1 MSAMRPPPPLRSG
14 SAKIRLVLALVIALF
29 AGASYLFKGSVN
41 PFTGEKERVGW
52 TVEEEIAIGLQAMPQ
67 LAAQHGGRDPDA
79 KAQAHVEAVGRK
91 LLSAAQEIA
100 AGRGGSLP
108 WKFDFHLLRDD
119 RTINAF
125 ALPGG
130 QVFITR
136 ALYAKL
142 ETEGQLAGVLGHEV
156 GHVIERHGGKRMAKA
171 GLLQG
176 LAGAAGV
183 AGGSQDAAN
192 AAAQVAGLLQ
202 MKYGREDELES
213 DGWGV
218 RLTARAGW
226 DPRAMEGVMRI
237 LDAASKGGGPP
248 EFLSTHPKPA
258 NRVEYVRGL
267 IAAEFPEGVPAGLK
281 P

>member
-1 MSAMRPPPPLRSG
+1 MPRMRAAPTRRRG
-14 SAKIRLVLALVIALF
+14 SAKVRLVLALVIALF
-29 AGASYLFKGSVN
+29 AAGSYLFKGSVN

-52 TVEEEIAIGLQAMPQ
+52 TVEEEIAIGLQAMPE
-67 LAAQHGGRDPDA
+67 LAAQHGGKDPDA
-79 KAQAHVEAVGRK
+79 KAQAHVTAVGRK
-91 LLSAAQEIA
+91 LLDAARAVA
-100 AGRGGSLP
+100 AERGGSIP

-136 ALYAKL
+136 ALYAKF
-142 ETEGQLAGVLGHEV
+142 ETEGQLAGVLGHEI

-183 AGGSQDAAN
+183 AGGSHDAAR
-192 AAAQVAGLLQ
+192 AAQQIAGLVQ

-218 RLTARAGW
+218 RLVARAGW

-237 LDAASKGGGPP
+237 LDAASAGGPP

-258 NRVEYVRGL
+258 NRVEYVRDL
-267 IAAEFPEGVPAGLK
+267 IAAEFPQGL
-281 P
+281 PPGLRP